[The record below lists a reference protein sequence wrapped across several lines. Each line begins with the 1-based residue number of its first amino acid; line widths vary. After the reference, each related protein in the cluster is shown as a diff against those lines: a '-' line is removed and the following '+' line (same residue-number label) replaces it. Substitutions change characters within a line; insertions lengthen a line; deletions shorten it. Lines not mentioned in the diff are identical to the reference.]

1 MGYFRKNWKQILR
14 RMRFNIIALLVFL
27 TIAVLGLHL
36 LQARLLQNAQA
47 LGVTLARSCSIEEE
61 NNVTVYETLMRLGTQ
76 YIDRLLERDPDF
88 QDIQEALER
97 FYDNI

>member
-36 LQARLLQNAQA
+36 LQARLLQNA
-47 LGVTLARSCSIEEE
+47 
-61 NNVTVYETLMRLGTQ
+61 
-76 YIDRLLERDPDF
+76 
-88 QDIQEALER
+88 
-97 FYDNI
+97 